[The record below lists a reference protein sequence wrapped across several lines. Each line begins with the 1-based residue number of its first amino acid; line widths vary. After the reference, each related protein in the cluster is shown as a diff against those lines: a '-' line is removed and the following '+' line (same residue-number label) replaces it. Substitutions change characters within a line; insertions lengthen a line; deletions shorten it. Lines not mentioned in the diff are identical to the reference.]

1 MSIGSRL
8 KEERGRLQLSQ
19 TALAEVGGVS
29 KTTQVFYEADERV
42 PDANYLASLSRRGV
56 DVSYIITGRR
66 EAEMSANTFNRQL
79 MAEILMAIDQWVAAR
94 TRAVAPETR
103 AEIAALFYSQF
114 YKSGHVDSDIIEGHL
129 RLIS

>member
-19 TALAEVGGVS
+19 TALAELGGVS

-42 PDANYLASLSRRGV
+42 PDANYLAALSKRGV
-56 DVSYIITGRR
+56 DVGYVITSRR
-66 EAEMSANTFNRQL
+66 EADMAATTFNRQL
-79 MAEILMAIDQWVAAR
+79 MAEILKAIDLWVEGRKRPVNA
-94 TRAVAPETR
+94 EIK

-114 YKSGHVDSDIIEGHL
+114 SKSGHIDSDIIEGHL
-129 RLIS
+129 RLIA

>member
-8 KEERGRLQLSQ
+8 KEERARLHLSQ

-42 PDANYLASLSRRGV
+42 PDANYLSAVSERGV
-56 DVSYIITGRR
+56 DVSYVITGRR
-66 EAEMSANTFNRQL
+66 EADMAASTFNRQL
-79 MAEILMAIDQWVAAR
+79 MADILRAIDEWVAGREGPVSAE
-94 TRAVAPETR
+94 VR

-114 YKSGHVDSDIIEGHL
+114 YKTGRIEIDIINGHL
-129 RLIS
+129 RLVA

>member
-8 KEERGRLQLSQ
+8 KEERGRLRLSQ
-19 TALAEVGGVS
+19 TALAEVAGVS

-42 PDANYLASLSRRGV
+42 PDANYLSLVSKHGV

-66 EAEMSANTFNRQL
+66 EADMAASTFNRQL
-79 MAEILMAIDQWVAAR
+79 MADILKAIDLWVAGR
-94 TRAVAPETR
+94 GRPVAVETK

-114 YKSGHVDSDIIEGHL
+114 SKDGCVDSGIIEGHL
-129 RLIS
+129 RLVA